1 METLLNLQGMIFLL
15 MGVGLIVRKTGI
27 ITEEGQ
33 KCLTNLVIN
42 VILPCNIIQSFC
54 VDFTKQM
61 GRDIVAAFAVS
72 VLIQALSVI
81 YGKWMFQKEGDGR
94 KKCLRYGMICSNAGF
109 LGNPIAEGM
118 FGAYGLMLASVFLIP
133 LRTMMWTEGIA
144 IFSGTKNPKETVR
157 KTITHPCIVACF
169 IGIILL
175 ITGLRFPVVLSK
187 TIATIGACNTAT
199 SMMVIGMILSGIKME
214 SFKDKT
220 VWSYCFHRLALFPA
234 IIFLILKILP
244 VSANVL
250 GISVLLTAMPAGATT
265 SILSMKY
272 EVEPEFGA
280 KLVICS
286 TLVSILTLTVW
297 SGILI

>member
-1 METLLNLQGMIFLL
+1 MEALLNLQGTIFLL

-54 VDFTKQM
+54 VDFTKEM

-81 YGKWMFQKEGDGR
+81 YGKWMFLKESDGR
-94 KKCLRYGMICSNAGF
+94 KKCLCYGMICSNAGF
-109 LGNPIAEGM
+109 LGNPVAEGM

-144 IFSGTKNPKETVR
+144 IFTGTKNWKETIR
-157 KTITHPCIVACF
+157 RTITHPCIVACF

-175 ITGLRFPVVLSK
+175 VTGFRFPVMISK
-187 TIATIGACNTAT
+187 TITTLGACNTAA
-199 SMMVIGMILSGIKME
+199 SMMVIGMILSGIKLE
-214 SFKDKT
+214 SFMDKM
-220 VWSYCFHRLALFPA
+220 VWRYCFHRLALFPA

-244 VSANVL
+244 VSANVR

-286 TLVSILTLTVW
+286 TLVSILTLTIW